1 MFEPIK
7 KKSLSAEVYEQLR
20 DHIVSGDV
28 APGAPLPSERIL
40 SERLGVNRAAIRE
53 GLKRLEQAGL
63 VAIQQGGPTRV
74 LDFRRSGGLGL
85 LAAMLVTKDQQV
97 RTGVVRSIIEM
108 RRSMAPEVARL
119 AARRATPQQIKAL
132 NYHVHQMNAASGE
145 LMRLQDLAMT
155 FWGVLVEASGNI
167 AFQLAYHSLE
177 STYGK
182 VQRQLVH
189 VLEPELTATQ
199 RYGKLAEAVEHQH
212 EEAASVEASAIVRI
226 GSDALQEV
234 LSALDAVQVVQ

>member
-20 DHIVSGDV
+20 DHIVGGHV
-28 APGAPLPSERIL
+28 EPGASLPSERVL
-40 SERLGVNRAAIRE
+40 SDQLGVNRAAIRE

-108 RRSMAPEVARL
+108 RRSMAPDVARL
-119 AARRATPQQIKAL
+119 AARRATPQQIQAL
-132 NYHVHQMNAASGE
+132 KYHVHQMKGASSE
-145 LMRLQDLAMT
+145 LIRLQDLAMT
-155 FWGVLVEASGNI
+155 FWGVLVEAGSNI

-189 VLEPELTATQ
+189 VLEAELTATE
-199 RYGKLAEAVEHQH
+199 RYEALAEAVASGQEEHT
-212 EEAASVEASAIVRI
+212 
-226 GSDALQEV
+226 
-234 LSALDAVQVVQ
+234 

>member
-28 APGAPLPSERIL
+28 APGASLPSERVL

-63 VAIQQGGPTRV
+63 IAIQQGGPTRV

-132 NYHVHQMNAASGE
+132 KYHVHQMNTASGE

-167 AFQLAYHSLE
+167 AFQLAYHLSLI
-177 STYGK
+177 
-182 VQRQLVH
+182 H
-189 VLEPELTATQ
+189 
-199 RYGKLAEAVEHQH
+199 
-212 EEAASVEASAIVRI
+212 I
-226 GSDALQEV
+226 
-234 LSALDAVQVVQ
+234 